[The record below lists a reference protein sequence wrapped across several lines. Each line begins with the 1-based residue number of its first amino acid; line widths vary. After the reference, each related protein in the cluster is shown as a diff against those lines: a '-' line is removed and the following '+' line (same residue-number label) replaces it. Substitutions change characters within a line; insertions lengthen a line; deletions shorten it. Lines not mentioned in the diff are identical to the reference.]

1 MRTTFPTI
9 LLLLLLPLTACDDDD
24 VTGPAVQTNSTL
36 SFILNGAPYSNTPVE
51 LRDNARG
58 IWLDVASNRVM
69 GILDALATFGG
80 TETRRVGATLTIPS
94 PAPGTYDWIDAKGAV
109 LSASGLFLEI
119 HHASGI
125 TVYQAVQGQTVV
137 TAVGL
142 IGSQVEGRFTG
153 TLRSTTDGSIITIS
167 GGAFSLTRLSDQN

>member
-1 MRTTFPTI
+1 MSRD
-9 LLLLLLPLTACDDDD
+9 TAE
-24 VTGPAVQTNSTL
+24 V
-36 SFILNGAPYSNTPVE
+36 
-51 LRDNARG
+51 LR
-58 IWLDVASNRVM
+58 
-69 GILDALATFGG
+69 DALAHFQILQGHAEEDLEELQRLLASMAVEVKAEVRFVPREG
-80 TETRRVGATLTIPS
+80 ETVASTDSAGWIDVLVDLAVYRFATLTIPS